1 MRISPVSAAVVVLWG
16 TAGLAGCV
24 GRARGVPSSPRGSP
38 SADFLPPLPFPPQK
52 LAVREPTRR
61 RFLRLSN
68 AGRPLPFHFQ
78 LPLPPRPQN
87 LPQASGTG
95 RAPAMEPSAREP
107 LVRKPSSSYRT
118 FPEGISKRLD
128 KEYLR

>member
-1 MRISPVSAAVVVLWG
+1 MRGEGPRSVLI
-16 TAGLAGCV
+16 
-24 GRARGVPSSPRGSP
+24 
-38 SADFLPPLPFPPQK
+38 PPMAPHLLTFRPPQFPPQK
-52 LAVREPTRR
+52 PAVREPTRC

-87 LPQASGTG
+87 LPRASGTG
-95 RAPAMEPSAREP
+95 RATTMEPSAREP

-118 FPEGISKRLD
+118 FPEGVSKRLD